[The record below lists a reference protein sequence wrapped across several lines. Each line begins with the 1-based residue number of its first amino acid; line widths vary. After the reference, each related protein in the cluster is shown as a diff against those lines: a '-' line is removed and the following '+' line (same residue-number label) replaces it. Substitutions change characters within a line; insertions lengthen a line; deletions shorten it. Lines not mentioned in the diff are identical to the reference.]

1 MKIGIIGAM
10 EVEIASLKKQMNI
23 TQEKTI
29 ARMIF
34 IEGTIGTQ
42 EVVLV
47 RSGVGKV
54 NAGVCA
60 QLLITVFHV
69 THVLNTGVAGSLNN
83 DINIGDLVVS
93 KDAMY
98 HDVHAEVFGYQSGE
112 IPQLGIV
119 QFPADETL
127 RKLAVEGIRKAAPDV
142 QVFEGRI
149 LSGDAFIADHQ
160 KKMELREQFHGD
172 CTEMEGTAIAQ
183 VCWLNQISFVIIR
196 AISDKADESVQVSY
210 DEFEAKAAEH
220 CASLVFE
227 MLKKMN

>member
-1 MKIGIIGAM
+1 
-10 EVEIASLKKQMNI
+10 
-23 TQEKTI
+23 
-29 ARMIF
+29 
-34 IEGTIGTQ
+34 
-42 EVVLV
+42 
-47 RSGVGKV
+47 
-54 NAGVCA
+54 
-60 QLLITVFHV
+60 
-69 THVLNTGVAGSLNN
+69 
-83 DINIGDLVVS
+83 
-93 KDAMY
+93 MY

-183 VCWLNQISFVIIR
+183 VCWLNQIPFVIIR
-196 AISDKADESVQVSY
+196 AISDKADESVKVSY